1 MYTNDVQKEVAVE
14 QISVAA
20 LRKDI
25 GHYLDRVAKGEE
37 LSITR
42 RGKVVAKLSPTLK
55 HIDLSDM
62 NALDE
67 EFGVY
72 DDSNAVV
79 KARKEYR
86 Y

>member
-1 MYTNDVQKEVAVE
+1 ME
-14 QISVAA
+14 QVSVAE

-25 GHYLDRVAKGEE
+25 GRYLDRVAKGEE

-42 RGKVVAKLSPTLK
+42 RGKVVAKLSPTSQP
-55 HIDLSDM
+55 IDLSEMD
-62 NALDE
+62 ALDE
-67 EFGVY
+67 EFGIY

-79 KARKEYR
+79 EARKEYR

>member
-1 MYTNDVQKEVAVE
+1 MYADDVHQEVCVE
-14 QISVAA
+14 QVSVAE

-25 GHYLDRVAKGEE
+25 GRYLDRVAKGEE

-42 RGKVVAKLSPTLK
+42 RGKIIAKLSPTPK
-55 HIDLSDM
+55 PIDLNDM
-62 NALDE
+62 DALDE

-79 KARKEYR
+79 EARKEYR

>member
-1 MYTNDVQKEVAVE
+1 ME
-14 QISVAA
+14 QVSVAE

-25 GHYLDRVAKGEE
+25 GRYLDRVAKGEE

-42 RGKVVAKLSPTLK
+42 RGKVVAKLSPTFTSGT
-55 HIDLSDM
+55 IDLSEMD
-62 NALDE
+62 ALDK

-79 KARKEYR
+79 EARKEYR